1 MEQSEYKARI
11 AKMEQWCEALRIELA
26 GMISNSP
33 VTVIYHYTDV
43 AGLLGMI
50 QTGKIWATHVS
61 RLNDSS
67 EYHHGVKI
75 VASCVR
81 NAMPVSS
88 KQLIELILS
97 KFRQVDTY
105 VASYSTKNDLLSQ
118 WRSYSG
124 SKTGYCFGLATNG
137 IATLD
142 ESTPLLEPVIYQD
155 SLAQQIITRLLQEV
169 DSYLSSNN
177 FGEVE
182 VGFLLGW
189 VGATLAN
196 LACMI
201 KHPKFEEENEYRQF
215 YQPGNTSLQLE
226 QNFRNGRFGLTP
238 YVEVPFKEENKLPL
252 RSVTIGPCIDTDLEI
267 NAVTALL
274 EKHSYSDV
282 DVLVSEIP
290 LRV

>member
-1 MEQSEYKARI
+1 M
-11 AKMEQWCEALRIELA
+11 
-26 GMISNSP
+26 
-33 VTVIYHYTDV
+33 
-43 AGLLGMI
+43 
-50 QTGKIWATHVS
+50 
-61 RLNDSS
+61 
-67 EYHHGVKI
+67 
-75 VASCVR
+75 
-81 NAMPVSS
+81 
-88 KQLIELILS
+88 
-97 KFRQVDTY
+97 
-105 VASYSTKNDLLSQ
+105 
-118 WRSYSG
+118 
-124 SKTGYCFGLATNG
+124 
-137 IATLD
+137 
-142 ESTPLLEPVIYQD
+142 LEPVIYQD